1 MRMTTYAVT
10 GATGKLG
17 RLVLDELLEKTD
29 AANVVAL
36 ARDPTALQ
44 AYDQLGVQVRKAD
57 YDDADSLK
65 AALQGVDRVL
75 LISGNAVGQ
84 RERQHGNVIEAAKE
98 VGVSYLAYTSVLN
111 AQGSKLALAGEHVL
125 TEKLLEKSGLNYDVL
140 RMPWYSE
147 NYTGALAPSIEHG
160 AIYGATGEGRLSTAT
175 RADLAGGAVGAL
187 LNSSGGKTYE
197 FAGDESWTMEEFAA
211 EVSRQAGKPVKY
223 VNQSE
228 SDYAKTLEGA
238 GLPPPV
244 ASLLAST
251 SYLAGFGELYSD
263 SKDLST
269 LSGRHTTPI
278 RETIARALEG

>member
-1 MRMTTYAVT
+1 MTTYAVT

-65 AALQGVDRVL
+65 AAFQGVDRVL

-84 RERQHGNVIEAAKE
+84 RERQHGNVVDAAKE
-98 VGVSYLAYTSVLN
+98 AGVSYLAYTSVLN
-111 AQGSKLALAGEHVL
+111 AQGSKLALAGEHAL

-187 LNSSGGKTYE
+187 LNSPGGKTYE
-197 FAGDESWTMEEFAA
+197 LAGDESWTMDEFAE
-211 EVSRQAGKPVKY
+211 EVGRQAGKPVKY

-228 SDYAKTLEGA
+228 SDYAKTLEGV

-269 LSGRHTTPI
+269 LSGRPTTPI
-278 RETIARALEG
+278 RETIAQALKG